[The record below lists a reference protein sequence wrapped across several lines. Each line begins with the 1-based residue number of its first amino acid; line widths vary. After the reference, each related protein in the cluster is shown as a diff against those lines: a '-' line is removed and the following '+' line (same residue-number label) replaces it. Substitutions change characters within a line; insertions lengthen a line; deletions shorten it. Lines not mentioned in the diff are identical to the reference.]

1 MTGWSA
7 ANAPSFAIVCMI
19 FYWSGATAAAVM
31 VLPDV
36 CRRSQDIKKMIPG
49 ELLELQSKNI
59 AVVMTT
65 GAFTAFLWKRGSKRQ
80 LQDKGSWLLWN
91 LFAIPE

>member
-1 MTGWSA
+1 
-7 ANAPSFAIVCMI
+7 MI
-19 FYWSGATAAAVM
+19 FYWSGATAAAMM
-31 VLPDV
+31 VLPSVCQRLQDV
-36 CRRSQDIKKMIPG
+36 KKMIPG

-91 LFAIPE
+91 LIAIPKYL